1 MLDGAT
7 VGREPGVDL
16 NYFGGG
22 VAHRWCDGSPEGVTW
37 EVEIRE
43 IVRYSPG
50 SMTTESNSS
59 DICRVLSIV
68 DGVSEEVVD
77 VIELPHFS
85 VETFSRQFD
94 VPVET
99 DPDMHDRYAVGPDD
113 VEFLRREVGIQ
124 MVFDFSRY
132 GYFIEAVYRR

>member
-1 MLDGAT
+1 
-7 VGREPGVDL
+7 
-16 NYFGGG
+16 
-22 VAHRWCDGSPEGVTW
+22 
-37 EVEIRE
+37 
-43 IVRYSPG
+43 
-50 SMTTESNSS
+50 MTTESNSS